1 MNSQKQWGFTIIEL
15 ILFLGITGLL
25 FAGLM
30 VGVNTNIATQRYKE
44 SAVGYKAVFEKQY
57 SLVEHPQN
65 SRNGNWNCDM
75 AAVITQSPAGGI
87 PRGTSRC
94 VLLGR
99 YIELKNG
106 GTQVEVGD
114 AVGVD
119 PGLRSDGVMSDL
131 DEIKA
136 YQPRKSP
143 IDVETIAVGWG
154 SQLKTDDNKESTAS
168 YLILRSPLSGSI
180 RTFGSKEPLS
190 EQLTSAVT
198 QESSLSVIKN
208 CIIPSG
214 YVSVPVYSVTVSA
227 VAGGVN
233 SVALDGNDETC

>member
-25 FAGLM
+25 FVGLM

-44 SAVGYKAVFEKQY
+44 SAVGYKSIFEEQY
-57 SLVEHPQN
+57 SLVEHPRN
-65 SRNGNWNCDM
+65 SRNNNWTCDT
-75 AAVITQSPAGGI
+75 AGIISQSPAGGI

-99 YIELKNG
+99 YIELKNS

-119 PGLRSDGVMSDL
+119 PGVRSDGVVSDL

-143 IDVETIAVGWG
+143 IDTETITVGWG
-154 SQLKTDDNKESTAS
+154 SQLKAEDDKDSTAS

-180 RTFGSKEPLS
+180 RTFASSESLS
-190 EQLTSAVT
+190 EQLTSAVS
-198 QESSLSVIKN
+198 QASSMKVIKN
-208 CIIPSG
+208 CITPSG

-227 VAGGVN
+227 AVGGVN
-233 SVALDGNDETC
+233 SIALDGNDETC